1 MAWETRKGMGRY
13 YTRSFRV
20 NGRVVREYVGT
31 GLIGELAALEDERE
45 REQRRLEREARDQ
58 ERAELAAMTEAL
70 EALATETEAR
80 VKEILE
86 GTGYHRHK
94 GQWRKK
100 RQQGGGFHEGE
111 AANASAL

>member
-1 MAWETRKGMGRY
+1 MAWETRNGMGRY
-13 YTRSFRV
+13 YTRSVRV
-20 NGRVVREYVGT
+20 NGRMVREYVGT

-58 ERAELAAMTEAL
+58 ERAELTAMTEAL

-86 GTGYHRHK
+86 GTGYHCHK

-100 RQQGGGFHEGE
+100 RQ
-111 AANASAL
+111 